1 MSARTAHLPALTPG
15 KTQLAFFLSS
25 LILTA
30 ASIFIVVQGAAYEPY
45 YAFNLYD
52 AFTQVVIGTLL
63 ILAWSTLALAIPILT
78 WKRLLH
84 PGFLLLLPWAI
95 ICIFYL
101 SFCPLGYI
109 SDLRRFTP

>member
-1 MSARTAHLPALTPG
+1 MSTRTVHLPLTPG
-15 KTQLAFFLSS
+15 KTQLAFFLSA

-30 ASIFIVVQGAAYEPY
+30 ASIFIVMQGAAYEPY

-63 ILAWSTLALAIPILT
+63 ILAWSALALAIPILT

-84 PGFLLLLPWAI
+84 PLVLLLLPWAA
-95 ICIFYL
+95 ICLYYL
-101 SFCPLGYI
+101 SCSPLGYFN
-109 SDLRRFTP
+109 DLRRFTP